1 MDKGSNWSGWSYGAC
16 AGLSI
21 AALPLV
27 LLVVIL
33 PRIGVEVDGVYRGL
47 AVVLLSAAIGFG
59 TNWLAIKMLFH
70 PRTPIPW
77 LVFWSQGALPREQ
90 ARLAKE
96 LGRLAEQRLITRES
110 LRDLIGGTRNQEQ
123 IRNELRTRCANVLR
137 QPEFRRGV
145 GSLVR
150 ELWLKHG
157 RELIALIR
165 PDVQRV
171 LAQNTEKLITA
182 ERLEQILVTGVERFV
197 ESRPLRKTLARIL
210 TRQTAEEDG
219 LERIMGLL
227 QGGFDRYRE
236 EHPVKGFLAEQFMLD
251 WDQLR
256 RQIRRTLQSDEATEE
271 LAGLFL
277 QAASRLLRRLEE
289 TESRESLQ
297 KVRASIVESVL
308 GWLEYEGIPQ
318 VEEALANWSSPGV
331 SWEGFRDLEEKIV
344 QELPH
349 LWEKELGEWETL
361 ILREFQSAQ
370 EEWVNTLPI
379 AQLVEEQ
386 ILRMNP
392 RELQD
397 VIEDVSRTELA
408 IIQVLGFVLGAIAG
422 VGMLLFFGV

>member
-1 MDKGSNWSGWSYGAC
+1 LDKSSNWSGWSYGAC
-16 AGLSI
+16 AGLSVV
-21 AALPLV
+21 ALPCAV
-27 LLVVIL
+27 LVVIL
-33 PRIGVEVDGVYRGL
+33 PRVGVEVDGVYRGL
-47 AVVLLSAAIGFG
+47 AVILLSAAIGFG

-70 PRTPIPW
+70 PRTPMRW
-77 LVFWSQGALPREQ
+77 LVFWPQGALPREQ
-90 ARLAKE
+90 ARLARE
-96 LGRLAEQRLITRES
+96 LGRLAEERLLTREA
-110 LRDLIGGTRNQEQ
+110 LRDLIGSKGNEEQ
-123 IRNELRTRCANVLR
+123 FRKELRARCGSVLR
-137 QPEFRRGV
+137 QPEFRQGM
-145 GSLVR
+145 GALVR
-150 ELWLKHG
+150 ELWVNHG

-182 ERLEQILVTGVERFV
+182 ERLEQILVTSVERFV
-197 ESRPLRKTLARIL
+197 ESRPLRKTLARIM

-289 TESRESLQ
+289 AESRESLQ
-297 KVRASIVESVL
+297 KIRSSIVESVL
-308 GWLEYEGIPQ
+308 GWLEFQGIPQ
-318 VEEALANWSSPGV
+318 VEEALANWAAPGL
-331 SWEGFRDLEEKIV
+331 SWEGFKDLEEKIV

-349 LWEKELGEWETL
+349 LWEKQLGEWETL
-361 ILREFQSAQ
+361 ILREIQNAQ
-370 EEWVNTLPI
+370 EEWVNALPV
-379 AQLVEEQ
+379 AQLVENQ

-408 IIQVLGFVLGAIAG
+408 LIQVLGFVLGAVAG
-422 VGMLLFFGV
+422 VGMLLLLRV